1 MESKG
6 LVVVSSECTNCR
18 RFMEILGKIK
28 NHGIVV
34 ADYSTLT
41 PTQRL
46 QVQAVPTLILNSG
59 KKLIGTD
66 VFTWVSEVYSSSLEP
81 SAYDMDG
88 GDELIFSSVN
98 DPVGYCESSS
108 GYANM

>member
-1 MESKG
+1 
-6 LVVVSSECTNCR
+6 
-18 RFMEILGKIK
+18 MEILNKVK
-28 NHGIVV
+28 DHGIVV

-41 PTQRL
+41 PVQRL

-59 KKLIGTD
+59 KKLVGTD
-66 VFTWVSEVYSSSLEP
+66 VFTWVSETHYASLEP

-88 GDELIFSSVN
+88 DDLIFSSVN

-108 GYANM
+108 GYANL

>member
-34 ADYSTLT
+34 ADYSSLT
-41 PTQRL
+41 PTQKL

-59 KKLIGTD
+59 
-66 VFTWVSEVYSSSLEP
+66 
-81 SAYDMDG
+81 
-88 GDELIFSSVN
+88 
-98 DPVGYCESSS
+98 
-108 GYANM
+108 

>member
-18 RFMEILGKIK
+18 RFMEILGKIQ

-59 KKLIGTD
+59 KKLVGTD
-66 VFTWVSEVYSSSLEP
+66 VFTWISEMHSSSLEP
-81 SAYDMDG
+81 SAYDME
-88 GDELIFSSVN
+88 GDDLTFSSVN

-108 GYANM
+108 GYANL

>member
-6 LVVVSSECTNCR
+6 LVVVSSECINCK
-18 RFMEILGKIK
+18 RFMEILNKVK
-28 NHGIVV
+28 DHGIVV

-41 PTQRL
+41 PVQRL

-59 KKLIGTD
+59 KKLVGTD
-66 VFTWVSEVYSSSLEP
+66 VFTWVSETHYASLEP

-88 GDELIFSSVN
+88 DDLIFSSVN

-108 GYANM
+108 GYANL

>member
-6 LVVVSSECTNCR
+6 LVVVSSECTNCQ
-18 RFMEILGKIK
+18 RFVEILNRVK
-28 NHGIVV
+28 NHGIVIV
-34 ADYSTLT
+34 DYSTLT

-59 KKLIGTD
+59 KRLVGTD
-66 VFTWVSEVYSSSLEP
+66 VFTWVSETHYASLEP
-81 SAYDMDG
+81 SAYDTE
-88 GDELIFSSVN
+88 GDDLTFSSVN

-108 GYANM
+108 WYAPL

>member
-6 LVVVSSECTNCR
+6 LVVVSSECVNCI

-34 ADYSTLT
+34 ADYSSLT
-41 PTQRL
+41 PVQRL

-59 KKLIGTD
+59 KRLVGTD
-66 VFTWVSEVYSSSLEP
+66 VFTWVSETHYASLEP
-81 SAYDMDG
+81 SAYDME
-88 GDELIFSSVN
+88 GDELAFSSVN
-98 DPVGYCESSS
+98 DPVGYCDSSS
-108 GYANM
+108 CYANL

>member
-6 LVVVSSECTNCR
+6 LVIVSSECINCK
-18 RFMEILGKIK
+18 RFVEILNKVK
-28 NHGIVV
+28 DHCLVV
-34 ADYSTLT
+34 VDYSTLT
-41 PTQRL
+41 PVQRL

-59 KKLIGTD
+59 KKLVGTD
-66 VFTWVSEVYSSSLEP
+66 VFTWVSETHYASLEP

-88 GDELIFSSVN
+88 DDLIFSSVN

-108 GYANM
+108 GYANL